1 MKKYGITNKIKKKNR
16 SNNANETKQN
26 ETGCLTALIHRYKLY
41 DCTVYSMVC
50 VCVVIFIA
58 F

>member
-26 ETGCLTALIHRYKLY
+26 EMEKKHRLL
-41 DCTVYSMVC
+41 
-50 VCVVIFIA
+50 
-58 F
+58 